1 MDARGV
7 ADTVAADLRDLYGSR
22 LRAVLLFGSW
32 ARGDADAESDL
43 DLLVV
48 LDSVVSVWEEQKRMD
63 EVLWL
68 RSLENGIVVSA
79 MPVAQSDLG
88 RRSPFIVRAQA
99 EGVVVG

>member
-7 ADTVAADLRDLYGSR
+7 ADTVAADLRDLYGSH

-63 EVLWL
+63 DVLWRRL
-68 RSLENGIVVSA
+68 LENGIVVSA
-79 MPVAQSDLG
+79 MPVAQSDLS
-88 RRSPFIVRAQA
+88 RKAPFLVGAQA